1 MKPWKKLR
9 MLLKWLNILFCDVY
23 HISLSV
29 FQCKMKSRMRRRLKS
44 LCNAEGRIVWGL
56 NQSMEK
62 NKTSSMALIT
72 CLTLIVVLS
81 FGVQAF
87 ADMSVIS
94 QESINV
100 LSKVNRAKAE
110 IAAVVKPAVV
120 SISAT
125 KTIRSKK
132 AASSF
137 VNDPHFR
144 RFSGYGSGPNAEP
157 RQCSQPNLGSGV
169 IVDANGYILTN
180 NHVIKNADD
189 IKIKLDDMR
198 EFNGKVIGT
207 DPESDLAVIKVDA
220 THLPFLKWGDSDKLE
235 VGATVLA
242 VGDPYGLNQTVTSG
256 IVCAT
261 GRANVGITEY
271 EDFIQTDAPINPG
284 NSGGPLVNVRGE
296 LVGINTAIFS
306 TTGGYQ
312 GIGFAIP
319 TRVARVV
326 MKELIN
332 NGKVTRGWLGVSVQA
347 VTPELA
353 KLFGLKDQKGALV
366 GDIVEKGPVEKA
378 GIQRGDI
385 ILQYDGRNVIDP
397 SSLRNMVADT
407 PPNKEVAIQLL
418 RSGKPVIVKAVTVE
432 MPVEIETPLEQ
443 SSGTPSSVFSGE
455 KVQGITPE
463 LRKELNVP
471 ERING
476 VIVTNIEDGSAADK
490 SLLDKD
496 IILEINSKKIKN
508 ISDYEAVISE
518 IQPGQ
523 DVLLMVYRNKST
535 LFVALTPI

>member
-1 MKPWKKLR
+1 
-9 MLLKWLNILFCDVY
+9 
-23 HISLSV
+23 
-29 FQCKMKSRMRRRLKS
+29 MKSISKKGLT
-44 LCNAEGRIVWGL
+44 VWGL
-56 NQSMEK
+56 NQSMEI
-62 NKTSSMALIT
+62 NRTTSMLLVT
-72 CLTLIVVLS
+72 CLIIVVVLS
-81 FGVQAF
+81 LGVEAY

-100 LSKVNRAKAE
+100 LSRVNRAKAE

-125 KTIRSKK
+125 KTIRSRK

-144 RFSGYGSGPNAEP
+144 RFSGYGSGPNAQP
-157 RQCSQPNLGSGV
+157 RQCNQPNLGSGV
-169 IVDANGYILTN
+169 IVDANGYIMTN
-180 NHVIKNADD
+180 NHVIKDADD
-189 IKIKLDDMR
+189 IKIRLDDKR
-198 EFNGKVIGT
+198 EFNGKVVGT
-207 DPESDLAVIKVDA
+207 DPESDLAVIKIDT

-261 GRANVGITEY
+261 GRTNVGIADY

-319 TRVARVV
+319 ARVAKVV
-326 MKELIN
+326 MKELLS

-347 VTPELA
+347 VTPGLA
-353 KLFGLKDQKGALV
+353 KLFGIRDQQGALV
-366 GDIVEKGPVEKA
+366 GDIVENSPVEKA
-378 GIQRGDI
+378 GIRRGDI
-385 ILQYDGRNVIDP
+385 IVQYDGKKVLDP
-397 SSLRNMVADT
+397 SNLRNMVADT
-407 PPNKEVAIQLL
+407 PPNKEVVIQLL
-418 RSGKPVIVKAVTVE
+418 RGGKPETVSAEVVE
-432 MPVEIETPLEQ
+432 MPEETQMPLEA
-443 SSGTPSSVFSGE
+443 SSDTQASVFSGE

-471 ERING
+471 DRMNG

-490 SLLDKD
+490 ALMSKD
-496 IILEINSKKIKN
+496 VILEINRKKIEN
-508 ISDYEAVISE
+508 ISDYEAAVAE
-518 IQPGQ
+518 IKAGQ